1 MTEFICKKGNPL
13 LNWCKHFKPKYK
25 CMRQIRTDLNLI
37 FIAIVTTVLTVS
49 GALSYYRTQ
58 HQLNLELEAFSHSLD
73 ARLESV
79 LPGIMWNF
87 DDQQLA
93 LVLEAE
99 MRSPDIRALEVSN
112 MEIMLAGRLR
122 ENGNVT
128 QLTSPTQFSGPDTHT
143 TTINYL
149 QNQDKHPLGSVKITI
164 SRDRINDMLQKI
176 IIEKLIEIVLLDAL
190 LLIALSTTLQ
200 RMVIAPLS
208 LLGKKLSQAAQ
219 SNKELEEIEL
229 PNNPY
234 KEFTDLTDGFTRIVS
249 RLKEDL
255 TTRSQAEKD
264 MRIAKD
270 AAETALGQLKQAQN
284 SLVQSEK
291 MASLG
296 SLVAG
301 IAHEINTPVGIIL
314 TSASVLHDDSVI
326 FREKIES
333 GNMKKSEVVSYSQTA
348 EQSSSLI
355 ISNAMRAAEL
365 IQSFKRVAVDQTSE
379 ARRDFE
385 LGKYLHEII
394 TSIGP
399 ALKHSQITINI
410 TCPETIELEG
420 YPGAISQIITN
431 LINNAALHAY
441 SEDQPVSK
449 KVVDIVA
456 ECYFNTVTLH
466 VTDNGAGIDENVINK
481 IFDPFYTTKRANG
494 GSGLGLNIV
503 FNLVTQTLG
512 GHIHVK
518 SSVGKGTSFIMTFP
532 NIAPKPREQHTAS

>member
-1 MTEFICKKGNPL
+1 
-13 LNWCKHFKPKYK
+13 
-25 CMRQIRTDLNLI
+25 MRQIRIDLNLI
-37 FIAIVTTVLTVS
+37 FIAIVTSVLTVS
-49 GALSYYRTQ
+49 GAISYYRTQ
-58 HQLNLELEAFSHSLD
+58 HQLEAELVEFRKSLD
-73 ARLESV
+73 ARLQSV

-93 LVLEAE
+93 LVLDAE
-99 MRSPDIRALEVSN
+99 MRSPDIHALEVSN
-112 MEIMLAGRLR
+112 MESMLAGRIR
-122 ENGNVT
+122 QNGTVVT
-128 QLTSPTQFSGPDTHT
+128 IHKPTQFSGPDTHI
-143 TTINYL
+143 TTINYQ
-149 QNQDKHPLGSVKITI
+149 QNQDKHPLGKVQITI
-164 SRDRINDMLQKI
+164 SRERINGMLRKI
-176 IIEKLIEIVLLDAL
+176 ISEKLIEIILLDAL

-219 SNKELEEIEL
+219 SDKDLEETEL
-229 PNNPY
+229 PSNPY
-234 KEFTDLTDGFTRIVS
+234 KEFSDLTDGFTRIIT

-255 TTRSQAEKD
+255 TIRSQAESQ
-264 MRIAKD
+264 MRSAKD
-270 AAETALGQLKQAQN
+270 AAETALGQLKDAQT
-284 SLVQSEK
+284 SLIQSEK

-296 SLVAG
+296 GLVAG

-314 TSASVLHDDSVI
+314 TSASVLHDDSVL
-326 FREKIES
+326 FRSKIEA

-348 EQSSSLI
+348 EQSSALI
-355 ISNAMRAAEL
+355 ISNAVRAAEL

-385 LGKYLHEII
+385 LGQYLQEII

-399 ALKHSQITINI
+399 ALKHSQIAINI
-410 TCPETIELEG
+410 ICPEQIKLEG

-431 LINNAALHAY
+431 LVNNAAMHAFTNTSDAA
-441 SEDQPVSK
+441 SENSTIK
-449 KVVDIVA
+449 KQVNITA
-456 ECYFNTVTLH
+456 ERYFGTVTLH
-466 VTDNGAGIDENVINK
+466 VTDNGQGIDDTVISK

-518 SSVGKGTSFIMTFP
+518 STLGIGTSFVMTFP
-532 NIAPKPREQHTAS
+532 SIAPAHRNQTST

>member
-1 MTEFICKKGNPL
+1 
-13 LNWCKHFKPKYK
+13 
-25 CMRQIRTDLNLI
+25 MRQIRTDLNLI
-37 FIAIVTTVLTVS
+37 FIAIVTTVLTIS
-49 GALSYYRTQ
+49 GAISYYRTQ
-58 HQLNLELEAFSHSLD
+58 NQLNIELEAFSRSLD
-73 ARLESV
+73 ARLQSV

-93 LVLEAE
+93 LVLDAE
-99 MRSPDIRALEVSN
+99 MRSPDIWALEVSN
-112 MEIMLAGRLR
+112 MEVMLAGHLR
-122 ENGNVT
+122 ESGTVT
-128 QLTSPTQFSGPDTHT
+128 PILSPTTFSGPDTHT

-149 QNQDKHPLGSVKITI
+149 QNQDKHPIGTVKITI
-164 SRDRINDMLQKI
+164 TRDRINGLLRKI
-176 IIEKLIEIVLLDAL
+176 IIEKLIEILLLDAL

-200 RMVIAPLS
+200 RMVISPLS

-219 SNKELEEIEL
+219 SSKDLEEIEL

-234 KEFTDLTDGFTRIVS
+234 KEFTALTDGFTRIVS
-249 RLKEDL
+249 RLKDDVNI
-255 TTRSQAEKD
+255 RSQAEKE
-264 MRIAKD
+264 MRTAKD
-270 AAETALGQLKQAQN
+270 AAETALGQLKEAQN

-314 TSASVLHDDSVI
+314 TSASVLHDDSVL

-333 GNMKKSEVVSYSQTA
+333 GNMKKSEVISYSQTA

-355 ISNAMRAAEL
+355 ISNAMRAADL

-385 LGKYLHEII
+385 LGKYLQEII

-410 TCPETIELEG
+410 ICPEPIELEG

-431 LINNAALHAY
+431 LINNAALHAFTDDLP
-441 SEDQPVSK
+441 SSK
-449 KVVDIVA
+449 KHVNIVA
-456 ECYFNTVTLH
+456 ERYFNTVTLH
-466 VTDNGAGIDENVINK
+466 VSDNGRGIDEAVISK

-518 SSVGKGTSFIMTFP
+518 STVGKGTSFIMTFP
-532 NIAPKPREQHTAS
+532 AMAPKPKELRTPNA